1 VFTKDYLVIRHV
13 FDYMVKILKKPIKIF
28 LGDLIHNS
36 VGTYTGVFP
45 LNIGYIASSCISKFG
60 QDVDITLFKY
70 VEDLDKAINESPPTI
85 LGLSNYAWCH
95 NIGLE
100 FFQMLKLKN
109 PNALTVWGGPNFP
122 IDMEDQKKFMKK
134 NSQVDVYVPIEGET
148 GFSNIVQLALSTK
161 YEYELPKKISEKPID
176 GCITRNSNGDLQ
188 YNNPVIRTS
197 KLDSIPSPY
206 TSGILDKF
214 FDGKLTPM
222 MQTNRGC
229 PFTCTFCVDGLDNVQ
244 KVNQFSLERV
254 KEELNYISQHVSQK
268 IHSLHFSDLNFG
280 MFPRDL
286 EICDIINETKKEYNY
301 PTRVLTTTGKNK
313 KERIIQAI
321 KRLDGTMSLTMSVQS
336 MDEQVLQNVRR
347 ENISV
352 DAMLALMPS
361 IKEAGLLTESEVIL
375 CLPGDTYETH
385 LNTIKKLIHAKLDSI
400 QVYTCMLL
408 DGSEMATPQQR
419 KKWNFKTKFRVLPGN
434 FSKISNGNKII
445 EIEEVIVGSDALTFD
460 EYLELR
466 MFAFVLWTSTVGII
480 YDPIL
485 KFLRQ
490 NNIDVFDLF
499 FRMMKQVDTLPLEI
513 RNIFD
518 GFKNKTI
525 SELWD
530 SKEKIISNYKKESEF
545 QKLLNGEDA
554 MNVIQYHNFLLRK
567 SHMDKLTEYLF
578 KITYSLLEENKIDEE
593 LKKQFYEIKNY
604 CFGLGHNLISKN
616 RDLTNPQFVFNYD
629 IKNWVVDSSDKLLE
643 NFKMT
648 NPIKLEFKFEYDQSK
663 IFQDE
668 LDRADSLI
676 TQSQALKRIPV
687 QMQWRHPVLIEAN

>member
-1 VFTKDYLVIRHV
+1 MYDSA
-13 FDYMVKILKKPIKIF
+13 
-28 LGDLIHNS
+28 GA
-36 VGTYTGVFP
+36 YTGVFP
-45 LNIGYIASSCISKFG
+45 LNIGYIASSCISRFG

-70 VEDLDKAINESPPTI
+70 IEDLDNAINESPPTI
-85 LGLSNYAWCH
+85 LGLSNYAWNH
-95 NIGLE
+95 NISLE
-100 FFQMLKLKN
+100 LFQMLKLKN

-122 IDMEDQKKFMKK
+122 IDMEDQKEFMKRY
-134 NSQVDVYVPIEGET
+134 SQVDVYVPIEGET
-148 GFSNIVQLALSTK
+148 GFSNIVQFALST
-161 YEYELPKKISEKPID
+161 ESEDELQKKISEKPIQ
-176 GCITRNSNGDLQ
+176 GCITRNSNGNLQ
-188 YNNPVIRTS
+188 YDNPIIRTS

-206 TSGILDKF
+206 TSRILDKF

-229 PFTCTFCVDGLDNVQ
+229 PFTCTFCVDGLDTVQ

-254 KEELNYISQHVSQK
+254 NDELNYISQHVSK
-268 IHSLHFSDLNFG
+268 NIHSLHFSDLNFG

-286 EICDIINETKKEYNY
+286 EICDIINETKKKYNY

-321 KRLDGTMSLTMSVQS
+321 KRLNGTMSLTMSVQS

-375 CLPGDTYETH
+375 CLPGDTYESH
-385 LNTIKKLIHAKLDSI
+385 LDTIKKLIHAKLDSI

-408 DGSEMATPQQR
+408 DGSEMATQHER
-419 KKWNFKTKFRVLPGN
+419 KKWNFKTKFRVLPSD
-434 FSKISNGNKII
+434 FSKISNGKNVI
-445 EIEEVIVGSDALTFD
+445 EIEEVVVGSDTLTFD

-466 MFAFVLWTSTVGII
+466 MFAFVLWTSTFGII

-490 NNIDVFDLF
+490 NNVDIFDLF
-499 FRMMKQVDTLPLEI
+499 FKMMKQIDTLSLDI

-518 GFKNKTI
+518 SFKNKTI

-530 SKEKIISNYKKESEF
+530 SREEIISNYQNEGEF

-567 SHMDKLTEYLF
+567 THMDKLTEYLF
-578 KITYSLLEENKIDEE
+578 ETAYSLLDEKKLDVE
-593 LKKQFYEIKNY
+593 LKKQFNEIKNY
-604 CFGLGHNLISKN
+604 CFGLGHNTISKN
-616 RDLTNPQFVFNYD
+616 RDLTNLEFVFHYD
-629 IKNWVVDSSDKLLE
+629 IKKWVDSSDKLLE
-643 NFKMT
+643 DFKLT
-648 NPIKLEFKFEYDQSK
+648 NPIKLEFKFDSEQSK

-668 LDRADSLI
+668 LDRADSSV

-687 QMQWRHPVLIEAN
+687 QMQWRHPKLIEAN

>member
-1 VFTKDYLVIRHV
+1 
-13 FDYMVKILKKPIKIF
+13 MEKPIKIF
-28 LGDLIHNS
+28 LGDLIHNT

-45 LNIGYIASSCISKFG
+45 LNIGYIASSCVSRFG
-60 QDVDITLFKY
+60 NDVDITLFKY
-70 VEDLDKAINESPPTI
+70 IEDLDKAINESPPTI
-85 LGLSNYAWCH
+85 LGLSNYAWSS
-95 NIGLE
+95 NASLE
-100 FFQMLKLKN
+100 LFSMLKLKN

-122 IDMEDQKKFMKK
+122 ADMEDQKKFMKK
-134 NSQVDVYVPIEGET
+134 YSQVDVYVPIEGET
-148 GFSNIVQLALSTK
+148 GFSNVVELVLSSK
-161 YEYELPKKISEKPID
+161 SEHELQTKISEKPIE
-176 GCITRNSNGDLQ
+176 GCITRDSKGDLQ

-197 KLDSIPSPY
+197 KLDEIPSPY
-206 TSGILDKF
+206 LTGIMDKF

-244 KVNQFSLERV
+244 KVNSFSLDRV
-254 KEELNYISQHVSQK
+254 KDELNYISQHVSKK

-286 EICDIINETKKEYNY
+286 EICDLINETKKEYSY

-313 KERIIQAI
+313 KDKIIEAI
-321 KRLDGTMSLTMSVQS
+321 KRLDGTMSLSMSVQS

-352 DAMLALMPS
+352 DAMLSLMPS
-361 IKEAGLLTESEVIL
+361 IKEQGLLTSSEVIL
-375 CLPGDTYETH
+375 SLPGDTYETH
-385 LNTIKKLIHAKLDSI
+385 LNTIKQLLHAKVDNI

-408 DGSEMATPQQR
+408 DGSEMSTPHQR

-434 FSKISNGNKII
+434 FTKMSNGNQAI
-445 EIEEVIVGSDALTFD
+445 EIEEVIVGSDTLTFD

-466 MFAFVLWTSTVGII
+466 TFAFVLWTSTVGII

-490 NNIDVFDLF
+490 NKIDIFDLF
-499 FRMMKQVDTLPLEI
+499 FRMMKQIDTLPLGI
-513 RNIFD
+513 HNIFD

-530 SKEKIISNYKKESEF
+530 SKEQLISNYQKEDEF
-545 QKLLNGEDA
+545 QKLLNGEDG

-567 SHMDKLTEYLF
+567 SYMDELTEYLF
-578 KITYSLLEENKIDEE
+578 KIAYSLFNENNVDEE

-604 CFGLGHNLISKN
+604 CHGLGHNLISKN
-616 RDLTNPQFVFNYD
+616 RDLTNLEFIFHYD
-629 IKNWVVDSSDKLLE
+629 IKKWMDSSDKLLE
-643 NFKMT
+643 NFKLQ
-648 NPIKLEFKFEYDQSK
+648 NSINLVFKFDLNQSR

-668 LDRADSLI
+668 LDRSDSLI
-676 TQSQALKRIPV
+676 TQSQALKRIPG
-687 QMQWRHPVLIEAN
+687 QMQWRHPKLIQAN